1 MSLKDDLPA
10 KVLLM
15 LGVALTELQQSEAE
29 TDLVRIRDL
38 IANAQSTLIELLHIA
53 ETAAASSERTA
64 E

>member
-15 LGVALTELQQSEAE
+15 LGVALTALQQSEAE

-38 IANAQSTLIELLHIA
+38 IANAQSTLIELHHLA
-53 ETAAASSERTA
+53 EVAAAEA
-64 E
+64 DAAK